1 MKKLVFATVMA
12 LASLSVVSAP
22 MLRAQQD
29 ISIKDPAEYNAYSMA
44 STQADPK
51 AKAAGLESFLTTY
64 PQSLVKS
71 AVLNM
76 LMDTYQQLGDPD
88 HALSAASRL
97 LQVEPGNFK
106 ALFLS
111 VAIKKAQCQKT
122 SDAQTCDDAATQA
135 QNGLKAAKPAAP

>member
-1 MKKLVFATVMA
+1 MKKLVFASVMA

-51 AKAAGLESFLTTY
+51 AKASGLETFLTTY
-64 PQSLVKS
+64 PQSLVKT

-76 LMDTYQQLGDPD
+76 LMDTYQQLGDSD

-97 LQVEPGNFK
+97 LQVDPGNFK
-106 ALFLS
+106 A
-111 VAIKKAQCQKT
+111 I
-122 SDAQTCDDAATQA
+122 
-135 QNGLKAAKPAAP
+135 